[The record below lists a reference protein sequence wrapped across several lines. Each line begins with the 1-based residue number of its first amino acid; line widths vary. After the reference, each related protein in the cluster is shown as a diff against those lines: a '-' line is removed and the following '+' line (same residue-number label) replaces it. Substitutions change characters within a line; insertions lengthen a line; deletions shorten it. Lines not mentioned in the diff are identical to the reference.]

1 MFPLPRVTNIIRV
14 HVVDCETLCP
24 VTGSIMVVNEPLS
37 CLASRA
43 QCLFFLVFC
52 LLLQCHG
59 SFYDNPKHG
68 PLPSGPDADEEL
80 HRKWDHEVGRV
91 LYLVVI
97 PSREV
102 DQYIYCSW
110 GSLAYRLLHISSISN
125 ASAIGIYHSTLGLL
139 ERPLILL

>member
-1 MFPLPRVTNIIRV
+1 MFPLTRVTPKV
-14 HVVDCETLCP
+14 HVVDCETLCL
-24 VTGSIMVVNEPLS
+24 VAGSTMIVNEPLS
-37 CLASRA
+37 CLVSRA
-43 QCLFFLVFC
+43 QCLFILVLC

-59 SFYDNPKHG
+59 SFYDNPEQD

-91 LYLVVI
+91 LYLVGI
-97 PSREV
+97 PSQEV

-110 GSLAYRLLHISSISN
+110 GSLAYRLLHISSMSN
-125 ASAIGIYHSTLGLL
+125 ASAIGKYPSTLGSL